1 MSKLL
6 NKVANTV
13 IGLMFLSGGV
23 AAAGT
28 DNSNSS
34 ATQVFDAI
42 GFVAE
47 SIRPNSVD
55 PKELLCLARN
65 IFYESGNEPEAGKI
79 AVGVVTLNRVE
90 DPRFPKTV
98 CEVVK
103 QKTVIQKPR
112 EVVQKETIKVGY
124 FGKTEER
131 TKTYTV
137 VDKKAICQFSWVC
150 AITKRINKDSDDRWT
165 ESLDVARRLL
175 EGEHDTHKAKL
186 GDILYFH
193 ATYVNPAWNGL
204 KRTIKIG
211 GHVFYVD
218 KARNK

>member
-1 MSKLL
+1 MSKLR
-6 NKVANTV
+6 KVANTV

-28 DNSNSS
+28 DNGNSK
-34 ATQVFDAI
+34 ATQAFDAI
-42 GFVAE
+42 EFVAE

-65 IFYESGNEPEAGKI
+65 IFYESGGEPEAGKI

-103 QKTVIQKPR
+103 QKTIVKRPR
-112 EVVQKETIKVGY
+112 EVIHKETVKVG
-124 FGKTEER
+124 FFKIPEVR
-131 TKTYTV
+131 TKTVTV
-137 VDKKAICQFSWVC
+137 IDKKTVCQFSWVC
-150 AITKRINKDSDDRWT
+150 EVTKRINKETDERWT
-165 ESLDVARRLL
+165 SSLDVAQRLL
-175 EGEHDTHKAKL
+175 EGEHDTHKEKL

-193 ATYVNPAWNGL
+193 ATYVNPMWVGL

-211 GHVFYVD
+211 GHIFYVD
-218 KARNK
+218 KKRNK

>member
-1 MSKLL
+1 MSKLR
-6 NKVANTV
+6 KVANTV

-28 DNSNSS
+28 DNGNSK
-34 ATQVFDAI
+34 ATQAFDAI
-42 GFVAE
+42 EFVAE

-65 IFYESGNEPEAGKI
+65 IFYESGSEPEAGKI

-98 CEVVK
+98 CDVVK
-103 QKTVIQKPR
+103 QKTQVHRTVRVENRPVTVK
-112 EVVQKETIKVGY
+112 
-124 FGKTEER
+124 KT
-131 TKTYTV
+131 V
-137 VDKKAICQFSWVC
+137 CQFSWTC
-150 AITKRINKDSDDRWT
+150 AVTKRINKDTDERWT
-165 ESLDVARRLL
+165 ESLDVAQRLL
-175 EGEHDTHKAKL
+175 EGEHDTHKEKL

-193 ATYVNPAWNGL
+193 ATYVNPMWVGL

-211 GHVFYVD
+211 GHIFYVD
-218 KARNK
+218 KKRNK

>member
-1 MSKLL
+1 MSKLR
-6 NKVANTV
+6 KVANTV

-28 DNSNSS
+28 DNGNSK
-34 ATQVFDAI
+34 ATQAFDAI
-42 GFVAE
+42 EFVAE

-98 CEVVK
+98 CDVVK
-103 QKTVIQKPR
+103 EKTVVKRPR
-112 EVVQKETIKVGY
+112 QVVHTDVVKVGY

-131 TKTYTV
+131 TNTYTV
-137 VDKKAICQFSWVC
+137 VDKKTVCQFSWVC
-150 AITKRINKDSDDRWT
+150 KVTRHINKDTDSRWT
-165 ESLDVARRLL
+165 ESVDVARRLL
-175 EGEHDTHKAKL
+175 EGEHDDHQARL
-186 GDILYFH
+186 GNILYFH
-193 ATYVNPAWNGL
+193 AHYVNPAWHGL
-204 KRTIKIG
+204 KRTMKIG
-211 GHVFYVD
+211 GHIFYVD
-218 KARNK
+218 RQRNK

>member
-1 MSKLL
+1 MSKLR
-6 NKVANTV
+6 KVANTV

-28 DNSNSS
+28 DNGNSK
-34 ATQVFDAI
+34 AAQAFDAI

-47 SIRPNSVD
+47 SIQPKSVD

-65 IFYESGNEPEAGKI
+65 IFYESGGEPEAGKI

-103 QKTVIQKPR
+103 QKTVVTQPR
-112 EVVQKETIKVGY
+112 EVIHKETVKVG
-124 FGKTEER
+124 FFKIPEVR
-131 TKTYTV
+131 TKTVTV
-137 VDKKAICQFSWVC
+137 IDKKTVCQFSWVC
-150 AITKRINKDSDDRWT
+150 AVTKRINKDTDERWT
-165 ESLDVARRLL
+165 ESLDVAQRLL
-175 EGEHDTHKAKL
+175 EGEHDTHKEKL

-193 ATYVNPAWNGL
+193 ATYVNPMWAGL

-211 GHVFYVD
+211 GHIFYVD
-218 KARNK
+218 KKRNK

>member
-1 MSKLL
+1 MSKLR
-6 NKVANTV
+6 KVANTV

-28 DNSNSS
+28 DNGNSK
-34 ATQVFDAI
+34 AAQKFDAI
-42 GFVAE
+42 EFIAE

-65 IFYESGNEPEAGKI
+65 IFYESGGEPEAGKI

-103 QKTVIQKPR
+103 QKTVVQRSR
-112 EVVQKETIKVGY
+112 EVVHKELVKVGF

-131 TKTYTV
+131 VKVSTV
-137 VDKKAICQFSWVC
+137 TDKKVICQFSWVC
-150 AITKRINKDSDDRWT
+150 AVTKRINKDSDDRWT
-165 ESLDVARRLL
+165 ESLDVAQRLL
-175 EGEHDTHKAKL
+175 EGEHDSHKEKL
-186 GDILYFH
+186 GNILYFH
-193 ATYVNPAWNGL
+193 ATYVNPMWRGL
-204 KRTIKIG
+204 KRTVKIG
-211 GHVFYVD
+211 GHVFYTE
-218 KARNK
+218 KKQHK

>member
-1 MSKLL
+1 MSKLR
-6 NKVANTV
+6 KVANTV

-28 DNSNSS
+28 DNGNSK
-34 ATQVFDAI
+34 AAQAFDAI
-42 GFVAE
+42 EFVAE
-47 SIRPNSVD
+47 SIQPNPVD

-65 IFYESGNEPEAGKI
+65 IFYESGSEPEAGKI

-137 VDKKAICQFSWVC
+137 VDKKVVCQFSWVC
-150 AITKRINKDSDDRWT
+150 AITKRINKDNDDRWT
-165 ESLDVARRLL
+165 ESLDVAQRLL
-175 EGEHDTHKAKL
+175 EGEHDTHREKL
-186 GDILYFH
+186 GNILYFH
-193 ATYVNPAWNGL
+193 ATYVNPMWKGL
-204 KRTIKIG
+204 KRTVKIG
-211 GHVFYVD
+211 GHVFYTE
-218 KARNK
+218 KKPHK

>member
-1 MSKLL
+1 MSKLR
-6 NKVANTV
+6 KVANTV

-28 DNSNSS
+28 DNGNSK
-34 ATQVFDAI
+34 ATQAFDAI
-42 GFVAE
+42 EFVAE

-90 DPRFPKTV
+90 DPRFPQTV

-103 QKTVIQKPR
+103 QKTVVHRAR
-112 EVVQKETIKVGY
+112 EVVHKETVKVG
-124 FGKTEER
+124 FFKIPETR
-131 TKTYTV
+131 TKTVTV
-137 VDKKAICQFSWVC
+137 IDKKTVCQFSWVC
-150 AITKRINKDSDDRWT
+150 EITKRINKDSDERWT
-165 ESLDVARRLL
+165 ESLDVAQRLL

-193 ATYVNPAWNGL
+193 ATYVNPMWKGL

-211 GHVFYVD
+211 GHIFYVD
-218 KARNK
+218 KQRNK

>member
-1 MSKLL
+1 MSKLR
-6 NKVANTV
+6 KVANTV

-28 DNSNSS
+28 DISNSK
-34 ATQVFDAI
+34 ATQAFDAI

-65 IFYESGNEPEAGKI
+65 IFHESGNEPEAGKI
-79 AVGVVTLNRVE
+79 AVGVVTLNRVD

-103 QKTVIQKPR
+103 QKTVIQNSR
-112 EVVQKETIKVGY
+112 EVVHKELVKVGY

-131 TKTYTV
+131 VKTYTV
-137 VDKKAICQFSWVC
+137 TDKRVVCQFSWVC
-150 AITKRINKDSDDRWT
+150 AITKKIKNTDDRWT

-175 EGEHDTHKAKL
+175 EGEHTDQRENL
-186 GDILYFH
+186 GNILYFH
-193 ATYVNPAWNGL
+193 ATYVNPMWNGL
-204 KRTIKIG
+204 KRTARIG
-211 GHVFYVD
+211 GHIFYSD
-218 KARNK
+218 KKQHK

>member
-1 MSKLL
+1 MSKLR
-6 NKVANTV
+6 KVANTV

-28 DNSNSS
+28 DNGNSK
-34 ATQVFDAI
+34 ATQEFDAI
-42 GFVAE
+42 EFVAE
-47 SIRPNSVD
+47 SIQPNSVD

-65 IFYESGNEPEAGKI
+65 IFYESGGEPEAGKI

-103 QKTVIQKPR
+103 QKTRVNRTLKVENKP
-112 EVVQKETIKVGY
+112 VTVK
-124 FGKTEER
+124 KT
-131 TKTYTV
+131 V
-137 VDKKAICQFSWVC
+137 CQFSWVC
-150 AITKRINKDSDDRWT
+150 EVTKRINKETDERWT
-165 ESLDVARRLL
+165 ESLDVAQRLL
-175 EGEHDTHKAKL
+175 EGEHDTHKEKL

-193 ATYVNPAWNGL
+193 ATYVNPMWVGL

-211 GHVFYVD
+211 GHIFYVD
-218 KARNK
+218 KKRNK

>member
-1 MSKLL
+1 MSKLR
-6 NKVANTV
+6 KVANTV

-28 DNSNSS
+28 DNGNSK
-34 ATQVFDAI
+34 ATQAFDAI
-42 GFVAE
+42 EFIAE
-47 SIRPNSVD
+47 SIQPNSVD

-65 IFYESGNEPEAGKI
+65 IFYESGGEPEAGKI

-103 QKTVIQKPR
+103 QKTVIKKSR
-112 EVVQKETIKVGY
+112 EVVHTDVVKVGY

-137 VDKKAICQFSWVC
+137 TDKKVVCQFSWVC
-150 AITKRINKDSDDRWT
+150 AVTKRINKDNDDRWT
-165 ESLDVARRLL
+165 ESLDVAQRLL
-175 EGEHDTHKAKL
+175 EGEHDTHKEKL
-186 GDILYFH
+186 GNILYFH
-193 ATYVNPAWNGL
+193 ATYVNPMWVGL

-211 GHVFYVD
+211 GHIFYVE
-218 KARNK
+218 KKRNK